1 MVRRVGLWEGV
12 MTLKNSWLQGVQF
25 GTQRFA
31 AGIDVGSQAVRL
43 VVLSQRARAPAALH
57 IEYVSTVPL
66 GAGAMAGT
74 EIADRQAVA
83 RALRDAFGGLPHACA
98 THALRCA
105 MALPASSTLTT
116 TVPLTRLAALSGCA
130 HDGGHEL
137 AGLEPAVMSEV
148 ERIAGLERHALAV
161 DWFVDETRSPIRS
174 VTIAATARQ
183 HLEARIECAA
193 TAGISLSAID
203 GEPHAALRAM
213 RYAASY
219 ELDPH
224 EPYVALWV
232 GTDGVYGWRIVDDCL
247 VSQMRYPAPEHADL
261 ADALRDLV
269 HGPVLDCALLSGE
282 VDLLDG
288 VGFSIADIADVLGCA
303 VLPFECAVLGG
314 HERELHDPLL
324 HEPTAAVAF
333 GLALRGVL
341 E

>member
-1 MVRRVGLWEGV
+1 
-12 MTLKNSWLQGVQF
+12 MTFRNSWLQNLQL

-31 AGIDVGSQAVRL
+31 AGIDVATQAVRL
-43 VVLSQRARAPAALH
+43 VVVSQRSRESAALH

-66 GAGAMAGT
+66 APGAMAGT
-74 EIADRQAVA
+74 EISDRHAVA
-83 RALRDAFGGLPHACA
+83 RALREAFANLPRACSNQ
-98 THALRCA
+98 ALRCA
-105 MALPASSTLTT
+105 MALPASATLTA
-116 TVPLTRLAALSGCA
+116 TVPLTRLAALAGGA
-130 HDGGHEL
+130 EDGGHEL
-137 AGLEPAVMSEV
+137 AELEPAVMDEV

-161 DWFVDETRSPIRS
+161 DWSVDESPAPIRT

-193 TAGISLSAID
+193 TAGISLTAID

-213 RYAASY
+213 RYAASH
-219 ELDPH
+219 ELDPT
-224 EPYVALWV
+224 EPYVALWI
-232 GTDGVYGWRIVDDCL
+232 GTDGVYGWRMVDDGI
-247 VSQMRYPAPEHADL
+247 VGSIHYPAPEHADL

-288 VGFSIADIADVLGCA
+288 VGFTLADIGDVLGCT
-303 VLPFECAVLGG
+303 VLPFECAALGG
-314 HERELHDPLL
+314 LARRLDDPLL
-324 HEPTAAVAF
+324 HEPAGVVAF

>member
-1 MVRRVGLWEGV
+1 MAF
-12 MTLKNSWLQGVQF
+12 KSSWLQAVQP
-25 GTQRFA
+25 GGQRFA
-31 AGIDVGSQAVRL
+31 AGIDVGSQTVRL
-43 VVLSQRARAPAALH
+43 VVLSQRSRPPAALH

-66 GAGAMAGT
+66 AAGAMAGT
-74 EIADRQAVA
+74 ELVDRHAVA
-83 RALRDAFGGLPHACA
+83 RALRDAFAELPRACA

-105 MALPASSTLTT
+105 MALPASATLTT
-116 TVPLTRLAALSGCA
+116 TVPLTRLAMQSACA
-130 HDGGHEL
+130 QDGGHEL
-137 AGLEPAVMSEV
+137 AELEPAVMNEV

-161 DWFVDETRSPIRS
+161 DWFVDETPSPVRS

-193 TAGISLSAID
+193 AAGISLTAID

-224 EPYVALWV
+224 EPYVALWI
-232 GTDGVYGWRIVDDCL
+232 GTDGVYGWRIVDDRIAGE
-247 VSQMRYPAPEHADL
+247 MRYPAPEHSDL

-269 HGPVLDCALLSGE
+269 HGPVLDCALLGGE
-282 VDLLDG
+282 LDLLDS
-288 VGFSIADIADVLGCA
+288 VGFSTADIADVLGCT
-303 VLPFECAVLGG
+303 VMPFECAALGG
-314 HERELHDPLL
+314 LARQLNDPLL
-324 HEPTAAVAF
+324 HEPAGAVAF